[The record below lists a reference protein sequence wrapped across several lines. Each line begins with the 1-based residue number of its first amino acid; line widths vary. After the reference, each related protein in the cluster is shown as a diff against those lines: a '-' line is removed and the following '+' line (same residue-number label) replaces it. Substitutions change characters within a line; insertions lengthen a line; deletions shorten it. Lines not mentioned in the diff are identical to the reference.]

1 MGEKDIWLQN
11 KVHYPN
17 FTYTENIGPLEFKVK
32 YKVGIMNTTNL
43 TMDKVKLKKLNNSY
57 QASKQSRFDS
67 FVQYKETD
75 LACI

>member
-32 YKVGIMNTTNL
+32 YKLGIMNTTNL
-43 TMDKVKLKKLNNSY
+43 TNGHSEIKKMNKSY

-67 FVQYKETD
+67 S
-75 LACI
+75 I